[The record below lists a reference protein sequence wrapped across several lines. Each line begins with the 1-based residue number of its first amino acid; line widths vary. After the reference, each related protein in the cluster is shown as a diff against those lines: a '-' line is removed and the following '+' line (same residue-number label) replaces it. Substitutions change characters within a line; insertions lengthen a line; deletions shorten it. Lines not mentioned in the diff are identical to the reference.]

1 MSLFSR
7 AYPRDPILQMQRAGG
22 APPDQTTFY
31 GGIHRMQTRK
41 TPPKP
46 QRKASPSRPRLE
58 SINPVRLAIVAVVL
72 VVALIGGYF
81 LQYNVFPNGL
91 TANSDGTSG
100 TDSVTEIA
108 PTTAIRINE
117 VMSSNGSAWSD
128 EKGNF
133 GDWVEITNTS
143 SSETINLTGWKLS
156 DTAGALNAFTFPSVS
171 IAPGEFILIFCDGTL
186 KNTPGYTY
194 HAPFK
199 LSSDGDT
206 LLLFNKDG
214 IAVEA
219 INLPALNRNQS
230 YARVSSGWQIT
241 SSYTPG
247 MPNEES
253 YYQMMTEALSGGE
266 SSAVVISEVMADNA
280 TYIPDEDGEY
290 CDWIEIHNVSSSA
303 VNLNGWCLSD
313 DTSNPTKW
321 RFPDV
326 TLGPDEYLVVYCS
339 GKNRSEA
346 GGNLHTGFKLSAE
359 GEMAVLSNA
368 QGIVQSS
375 VSFSNMKTDRSLSLY
390 EGSYTTS
397 LAPTPG
403 AANTVESAAAQEQ
416 ALASAN
422 TAKVYISEVSAGT
435 SRTSDTDGVQTDW
448 IEIVNKS
455 TVTVDLSG
463 WGLSDDPGHPRK
475 WQFAQGA
482 SIKPG
487 EYLVVKLGDSDVQD
501 VSSGSY
507 QANFGLSLLSD
518 ADETVTLC
526 TADGTVVDRMPL
538 PRQYASISYGR
549 IDGQDG
555 FFYLS
560 KATKGGQNNNTGYA
574 LRTDPAS
581 YSISGGMYDQAVT
594 VELSAQEGATI
605 RYSTDGSVP
614 TSSSPVYTGPIT
626 LSETTVLRTRVWRDG
641 EYPSTTETQ
650 TYFVGV
656 SHTVN
661 VFSLV
666 MDPADL
672 WSQEKGL
679 YIMGPNALE
688 TSPYGS
694 INSGANF
701 WMTWEKSANIEYYG
715 TDGSTIL
722 SQGCGVRLHGQYS
735 RSEPQKA
742 FKIIAR
748 EEYDENGLFYASL
761 FSERDYTQYQSFVL
775 RSSGSDGDKTRMR
788 DSILTDLAEN
798 TSVMYQATEIVVV
811 YLNGE
816 YWGQYNLRERINQ
829 YSIAQWEGWDDPENI
844 DLVKANSNVL
854 HGSDES
860 YQKMLSWVKKNG
872 VKNDEALA
880 AVGKV
885 VDLENFIDYICL
897 EMWTGNTDTL
907 NVKRYRNAVSGD
919 GKWRWILFDLDWAFY
934 TDTNSVNRWVDPQ
947 GMGNGYR
954 TDNTLFVELMKNDT
968 FYDMF
973 LTRLGELMAT
983 DLTTQNLL
991 NKVNER
997 ISVLMPE
1004 MSRHME
1010 SWQNIVN
1017 GWLAGDVEV
1026 LPETVLDKYNFDM
1039 AKWKSALSYFID
1051 YAESRPTKMIQYLT
1065 NEKNTVFE
1073 PLTDAQLEKYFS
1085 GAIQAIKDYK
1095 AGKNS

>member
-1 MSLFSR
+1 
-7 AYPRDPILQMQRAGG
+7 
-22 APPDQTTFY
+22 
-31 GGIHRMQTRK
+31 MQTRK
-41 TPPKP
+41 APPKP
-46 QRKASPSRPRLE
+46 QQRKAAPSRPHAE
-58 SINPVRLAIVAVVL
+58 KINPIRLSIIATVL
-72 VVALIGGYF
+72 VAALVLGYI
-81 LQYNVFPNGL
+81 LQYRLFPDGLNLASNG
-91 TANSDGTSG
+91 GVSG
-100 TDSVTEIA
+100 ADVVSEIA
-108 PTTAIRINE
+108 PTTSVRINE

-143 SSETINLTGWKLS
+143 SSETIDLTGWKLS

-171 IAPGEFILIFCDGTL
+171 ISPGEFILIFCDGTL

-214 IAVEA
+214 VAVEA

-230 YARVSSGWQIT
+230 YARASSGWQIT

-253 YYQMMTEALSGGE
+253 YHQMMTEALSGGQT
-266 SSAVVISEVMADNA
+266 SAVVISEVMADNA

-290 CDWIEIHNVSSSA
+290 CDWIELHNTSSSS
-303 VNLNGWCLSD
+303 VSLSGWCLSD
-313 DTSNPTKW
+313 DASNPTKW
-321 RFPDV
+321 RFPNISI
-326 TLGPDEYLVVYCS
+326 GPDEYIIVYCS
-339 GKNRSEA
+339 GKDRSDADGE
-346 GGNLHTGFKLSAE
+346 LHTGFKLSAE

-368 QGIVQSS
+368 QGVVQSS
-375 VSFSNMKTDRSLSLY
+375 VSFTNMKADRSLSLY

-403 AANTVESAAAQEQ
+403 AANTSESAAGQEQ
-416 ALASAN
+416 AMAAAN
-422 TAKVYISEVSAGT
+422 TARVFISEVSAGT
-435 SRTSDTDGVQTDW
+435 SRTTDTEGVQTDW

-463 WGLSDDPGHPRK
+463 WGLSDNPGHPRK
-475 WQFAQGA
+475 WQFAQGT

-487 EYLVVKLGDSDVQD
+487 EYLVIKLGDSDVQD
-501 VSSGSY
+501 VASGTY

-526 TADGTVVDRMPL
+526 TSDGTVVDRMPL
-538 PRQYASISYGR
+538 PRQYASVSYGR

-555 FFYLS
+555 FFYLAKS
-560 KATKGGQNNNTGYA
+560 TQGSQNVSTGYA
-574 LRTDPAS
+574 MRTNPVS
-581 YSISGGMYDQAVT
+581 FSMNGGMFDEVVT
-594 VELSAQEGATI
+594 VELSAQENATI
-605 RYSTDGSVP
+605 RYTTDGSVP
-614 TSSSPVYTGPIT
+614 DSNSAVYTGPIT
-626 LSETTVLRTRVWRDG
+626 IGETTVLRTRAWRDG
-641 EYPSTTETQ
+641 EYPSTTQTQ

-666 MDPADL
+666 MDPDDL
-672 WSQEKGL
+672 WSEEKGL
-679 YIMGPNALE
+679 YNMGPNALE
-688 TSPYGS
+688 QSPYGS
-694 INSGANF
+694 IDRGANF

-722 SQGCGVRLHGQYS
+722 SQGCGVKLHGQYS

-748 EEYDENGLFYASL
+748 QEYDEEGLFHANL
-761 FSERDYTQYQSFVL
+761 FSQRDYTEYQSFVL

-798 TSVMYQATEIVVV
+798 TDVMYQTTEIVVV
-811 YLNGE
+811 YINGQ
-816 YWGQYNLRERINQ
+816 YWGQYNLRERINA
-829 YSIAQWEGWDDPENI
+829 YSICQWEGWTDPENV
-844 DLVKANSNVL
+844 DLVKANTNVMQ
-854 HGSDES
+854 GSDES
-860 YQKMLSWVKKNG
+860 YQRMLAWIKKNG

-880 AVGKV
+880 AVAQV
-885 VDLENFIDYICL
+885 IDLENYIDYICL

-919 GKWRWILFDLDWAFY
+919 GRWRWILFDLDWAFY
-934 TDTNSVNRWVDPQ
+934 TDTSSPTRWMDPV
-947 GMGNGYR
+947 GMGNGNR
-954 TDNTLFVELMKNDT
+954 TDNTLFVELMKNST
-968 FYDMF
+968 FRAMF
-973 LTRLGELMAT
+973 LKRLGELMAT

-991 NKVNER
+991 DKVNAR
-997 ISVLMPE
+997 IAVLMPE
-1004 MSRHME
+1004 MQMHMDG
-1010 SWQNIVN
+1010 WQEIIN
-1017 GWLAGDVEV
+1017 GWIANNVETLPSNV
-1026 LPETVLDKYNFDM
+1026 LSKYQFNM
-1039 AKWKSALSYFID
+1039 SVWKDELNRFID
-1051 YAESRPTKMIQYLT
+1051 YGKERPTKMIQYLRAR
-1065 NEKNTVFE
+1065 NSDGYGIAV
-1073 PLTDAQLEKYFS
+1073 TDEELDLYFS

-1095 AGKNS
+1095 DSQGS